1 MNVRNSVIYYSTA
14 NQSIESQHIVYTDVA
29 FKLNLLNKN
38 YENIVKM
45 LKAGNVYGNKT
56 VESIQNA
63 GFPDL
68 SMKFVV
74 DPKQKFNLAL
84 KSGKLE
90 EAKEAAEKLNEKI
103 YYDKLAEKAMMMGKL
118 DIAEFCYIKS
128 QNIDKLIFF
137 YTITGKQEKFKK
149 LTSNLEKAGEY
160 SSRRSTMFWL
170 GLGIGLIAG
179 FAVCVGLI
187 VYLAKHFQKEE

>member
-1 MNVRNSVIYYSTA
+1 MNVKNSVIYYSTA

-45 LKAGNVYGNKT
+45 LKSGNVYGNKN

-74 DPKQKFNLAL
+74 DPK
-84 KSGKLE
+84 
-90 EAKEAAEKLNEKI
+90 KI
-103 YYDKLAEKAMMMGKL
+103 Q
-118 DIAEFCYIKS
+118 FSIKKWK
-128 QNIDKLIFF
+128 I
-137 YTITGKQEKFKK
+137 
-149 LTSNLEKAGEY
+149 
-160 SSRRSTMFWL
+160 RRSKRNCINFKRKN
-170 GLGIGLIAG
+170 I
-179 FAVCVGLI
+179 F
-187 VYLAKHFQKEE
+187 